1 MGPLE
6 GSQPRVAREMIDFG
20 ADSNPLLHK
29 RDTRDRLCQVANG
42 LGSSGQLGF
51 ESLELIAQLAVLTL

>member
-6 GSQPRVAREMIDFG
+6 DSQPRVGRETDIG